1 MQHPFRHC
9 LSRAAHEVDAIFHGS
24 SQGKFRH
31 AVKDCGAA
39 SNHKLG
45 PIVEQREPIVLNQ
58 IVVAPELCDIV
69 AAFVRASDEQLAMHL
84 VYVETIRINCEPIVK
99 VGICA
104 ATATIEC
111 QMVRRYARRST
122 SRRRILPALDRRRGW
137 LRQTGRQALSR
148 RKPHV
153 SFCLPARQCGGVSG
167 NTSG

>member
-58 IVVAPELCDIV
+58 IVVTPELCEIV
-69 AAFVRASDEQLAMHL
+69 AAFVRAGNEHLAIHL
-84 VYVETIRINCEPIVK
+84 VYVETIGTDCQPVLNV
-99 VGICA
+99 VGIRA
-104 ATATIEC
+104 ATATVEC
-111 QMVRRYARRST
+111 QLVGGMLGEAPVADEYCRQPIVARVG
-122 SRRRILPALDRRRGW
+122 ADRP
-137 LRQTGRQALSR
+137 T
-148 RKPHV
+148 
-153 SFCLPARQCGGVSG
+153 
-167 NTSG
+167 